1 MNEISL
7 IPEKQLIAAAI
18 AGNRLALRQIVDRT
32 QKLVV
37 HIVHSMVAG
46 KEDREDLTQDVYLK
60 AFRSLHSFRQ
70 EAKLSTWIARIAYN
84 TCLNHLQKK
93 RLKLLDIDEV
103 VEQYEPSSDSDA
115 FELLEKKQ
123 VCAVL
128 QDAIDQLPAL
138 YRTLITLYHF
148 SFFNLAEISQV
159 TGLPEGT
166 IKSYLYRARKA
177 LLQTVLVNYK
187 SKEVL

>member
-1 MNEISL
+1 M
-7 IPEKQLIAAAI
+7 
-18 AGNRLALRQIVDRT
+18 
-32 QKLVV
+32 
-37 HIVHSMVAG
+37 
-46 KEDREDLTQDVYLK
+46 
-60 AFRSLHSFRQ
+60 
-70 EAKLSTWIARIAYN
+70 
-84 TCLNHLQKK
+84 
-93 RLKLLDIDEV
+93 
-103 VEQYEPSSDSDA
+103 
-115 FELLEKKQ
+115 
-123 VCAVL
+123 L

-166 IKSYLYRARKA
+166 IKSYLYRARKV